1 MHVRNSTKLQKI
13 PDTLLGAIL
22 GYAACSP
29 LPKVDPD
36 DEDYNRYPMVMNALS
51 ISFDG
56 VGYGTILARVFNRV
70 CKTYNMV
77 CSPKYCVL

>member
-1 MHVRNSTKLQKI
+1 MLNYIIQKI
-13 PDTLLGAIL
+13 PDTLLGAVL

-36 DEDYNRYPMVMNALS
+36 DEDYTRYPKNMNALS

-56 VGYGTILARVFNRV
+56 VGYGMTLARVFNRV
-70 CKTYNMV
+70 YI
-77 CSPKYCVL
+77 